1 MIPSI
6 RIKKLSLALDLM
18 GHYAQMTLPPS
29 TIKPNSAALNKGRCH
44 IYIYTYIHTVSF
56 FIFDR

>member
-44 IYIYTYIHTVSF
+44 PN
-56 FIFDR
+56 